1 MTMKHK
7 NENRRPVFQVLRETA
22 PRYRDALSGIVFPA
36 APLALFPSGVFF
48 LLLAFGRKIQKIEK
62 FDEQNDNRR
71 PVFQVLRETAPR
83 SREAPSGIMFPAAPA
98 ALFPSG
104 VFFLLLAF
112 GRKIQKS
119 KNFSENFL
127 SYTAHT
133 YDVVF
138 RVLRETASR
147 YRKALSGIV
156 FPAAPLALFPSGVFF
171 RLLAF
176 DRKIEKIKKS

>member
-1 MTMKHK
+1 MNMKHI

-22 PRYRDALSGIVFPA
+22 SRYREAL
-36 APLALFPSGVFF
+36 
-48 LLLAFGRKIQKIEK
+48 
-62 FDEQNDNRR
+62 
-71 PVFQVLRETAPR
+71 
-83 SREAPSGIMFPAAPA
+83 SGIMFPAAPA

-119 KNFSENFL
+119 KNFSETFL
-127 SYTAHT
+127 SDTAHT

-147 YRKALSGIV
+147 YREALSGIV
-156 FPAAPLALFPSGVFF
+156 FPAAPLALYPSGVFF
-171 RLLAF
+171 LLLAF
-176 DRKIEKIKKS
+176 GRKIQKIEKFDAQKRQ